1 MKPKKVILDKLIEE
15 QSLLKKEYQDK
26 TIGIFGSYARD
37 EQTETSDVDVL
48 VEFESPIGFFKFM
61 KLEDY
66 LSEKLGLKV
75 DLVTPDALKPLIKSN
90 ILEETVYA

>member
-15 QSLLKKEYQDK
+15 QSLLKKEYKVK

-37 EQTETSDVDVL
+37 EQTETSDIDVL
-48 VEFESPIGFFKFM
+48 VEFESPIGFFKFI

-66 LSEKLGLKV
+66 LSEKLGIKV

-90 ILEETVYA
+90 IMEETVYA